1 MRVVGNNS
9 ESNYTDAELIDL
21 LRKSH
26 KGIMDII
33 YNKHKDS
40 AIRFM
45 KKRYDHEDIIMDV
58 YQESMTAIYKNILNP
73 VFKLTTDFQG
83 YINTVCEYQL
93 LNAIKKEKKQD
104 LIKSGDFVL
113 KNQKKNPGG
122 FEGLIEVNRSLRP
135 NTHKGLTEE
144 SDEGNLNIENIDLF
158 NRVLNKMKTLSTKCQ
173 EIISR
178 TFLMEES
185 NEYVAE
191 DMGYKDKIGFKN
203 YKSRCL
209 RDLRLEALKIK
220 IHS

>member
-26 KGIMDII
+26 QGVMYII
-33 YNKHKDS
+33 YDKHKDS

-45 KKRYDHEDIIMDV
+45 KRRYDDEDLIKDV
-58 YQESMTAIYKNILNP
+58 YQESMTAIHKNILNP
-73 VFKLTTDFQG
+73 GFNLTTDFQG
-83 YINTVCEYQL
+83 YINRICKNQL
-93 LNAIKKEKKQD
+93 LNRIKAEQKQKAIQSGEFVFKK
-104 LIKSGDFVL
+104 
-113 KNQKKNPGG
+113 QKKNSEE
-122 FEGLIEVNRSLRP
+122 FEEFNEVNRSLRP

-158 NRVLNKMKTLSTKCQ
+158 NRVLNRMKTLSTKCQ

-209 RDLRLEALKIK
+209 RDLKLEALKIK